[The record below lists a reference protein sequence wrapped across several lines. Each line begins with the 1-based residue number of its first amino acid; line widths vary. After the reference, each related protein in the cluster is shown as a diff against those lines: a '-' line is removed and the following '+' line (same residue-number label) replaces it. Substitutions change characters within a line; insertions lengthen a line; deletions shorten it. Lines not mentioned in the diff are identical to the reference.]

1 MKKTIIFI
9 IFALSIYGQDATE
22 LKNKVKTLKN
32 NRQYSVK
39 YDKFTD
45 KTSVVFRGQILNST
59 MSYVAS
65 GTMIQLN
72 LGFAFE
78 SPQLKTN
85 IDDYF
90 LFFTATGKDWSF
102 LKTDAVYFLLDGE
115 RLQLEN
121 GERDSEIKK
130 SVLEGYKTSETL
142 AFQFDRKTLEKL
154 AKAQKLEIKIGK
166 VEAEIKETDKRAFQ
180 NMLDLGMSGK

>member
-1 MKKTIIFI
+1 MICIILATSAF
-9 IFALSIYGQDATE
+9 GQDATE
-22 LKNKVKTLKN
+22 TLKNKVKTFKN

-72 LGFAFE
+72 LGLAFE
-78 SPQLKTN
+78 SPTLKQD
-85 IDDYF
+85 IDEYF
-90 LFFTATGKDWSF
+90 LFFTATGKNWSF
-102 LKTDAVYFLLDGE
+102 LKTDTVYLLFDGE

-121 GERDSEIKK
+121 GERDSEIKR
-130 SVLEGYKTSETL
+130 SILDGYKTSETL
-142 AFQFDRKTLEKL
+142 AFPIDRKTLDKL
-154 AKAQKLEIKIGK
+154 SQAKKLEIKIGK
-166 VEAEIKETDKRAFQ
+166 IEAEIKDTDKKAFQ
-180 NMLDLGMSGK
+180 NMLDLGSK